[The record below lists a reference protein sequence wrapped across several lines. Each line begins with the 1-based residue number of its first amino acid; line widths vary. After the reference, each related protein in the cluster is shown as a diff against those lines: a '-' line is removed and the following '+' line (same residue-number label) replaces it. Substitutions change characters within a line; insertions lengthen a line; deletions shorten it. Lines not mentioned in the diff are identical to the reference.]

1 MKYLSAPPPDAE
13 NAEKRAQK
21 NAEHN
26 YQQKTNTATT
36 SSHAKKYGLP
46 ERLLRGVR
54 IRDKYYL
61 IFYTITMQSRPLCDG
76 FGRHTSNPEFCCTSL
91 RGGLHEPSGEHE
103 YLGETISRYRRFQ
116 GFGE

>member
-54 IRDKYYL
+54 ITDKYYL
-61 IFYTITMQSRPLCDG
+61 IFCTITMQSRPLCDG
-76 FGRHTSNPEFCCTSL
+76 FGWHTSDPEFGHMSL
-91 RGGLHEPSGEHE
+91 WDGVHEPSGEHE
-103 YLGETISRYRRFQ
+103 SSRATISRYRRFR